1 MKNNDTNRD
10 WPKEVHALQ
19 HEVLPSILTDM
30 IKIEYMLEVAIF
42 HDGALGAWQQLPS
55 IFFPLIVA
63 RAPEGQIDNG
73 IAGLQQSQMAMQ
85 E

>member
-1 MKNNDTNRD
+1 MLKNNDTNRD

-42 HDGALGAWQQLPS
+42 HDGALGAWQ
-55 IFFPLIVA
+55 
-63 RAPEGQIDNG
+63 
-73 IAGLQQSQMAMQ
+73 
-85 E
+85 